1 MALSFFLA
9 KMDMVPNPE
18 KYVIV
23 IDDPFT
29 SFDTHRKQTTIT
41 QLVRMAH
48 KVGQMFILTHDL
60 HFANDFCNALYDE
73 HPLTLQIRRK
83 GDSYVILREDFK
95 QALLTGVAKDIKT
108 LNDYLKDGDNMSLR
122 DVVRCIRPSIEGIFR
137 LKYFGLVDEKQWL
150 GDFIGMIRNS
160 DDNSPLKRLEVYLP
174 QIEELN
180 DYSKIYHHNN
190 PNYLDVNIDPM
201 ELAIHVKNT
210 IDLLYVI

>member
-1 MALSFFLA
+1 
-9 KMDMVPNPE
+9 
-18 KYVIV
+18 
-23 IDDPFT
+23 
-29 SFDTHRKQTTIT
+29 
-41 QLVRMAH
+41 
-48 KVGQMFILTHDL
+48 
-60 HFANDFCNALYDE
+60 
-73 HPLTLQIRRK
+73 
-83 GDSYVILREDFK
+83 
-95 QALLTGVAKDIKT
+95 
-108 LNDYLKDGDNMSLR
+108 MSLR

-160 DDNSPLKRLEVYLP
+160 NDNSPLKRLEVYLP